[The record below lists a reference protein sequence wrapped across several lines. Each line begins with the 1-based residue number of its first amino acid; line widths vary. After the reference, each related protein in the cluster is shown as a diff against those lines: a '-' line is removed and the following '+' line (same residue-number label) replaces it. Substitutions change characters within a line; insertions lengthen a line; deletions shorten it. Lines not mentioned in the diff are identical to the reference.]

1 MVNKSS
7 GSKKLLYRKVA
18 GVSEFPFQF
27 LHLGIEEGEGMLLA
41 SGIAQLL
48 HSWAGAGCSGVG
60 SILLEGYNSFFWVLG
75 RKLLT
80 VMGVYAVHPNYMSM
94 LLSASHQY
102 HLGTLSPYMAS

>member
-1 MVNKSS
+1 M
-7 GSKKLLYRKVA
+7 
-18 GVSEFPFQF
+18 SEFPFQF
-27 LHLGIEEGEGMLLA
+27 LHLGLEGGEVMLLA

-60 SILLEGYNSFFWVLG
+60 SILSEGYNSFFWVLG

-80 VMGVYAVHPNYMSM
+80 VMGVCAVHPNYLSM

-102 HLGTLSPYMAS
+102 HLCTLSLYRAS

>member
-1 MVNKSS
+1 
-7 GSKKLLYRKVA
+7 
-18 GVSEFPFQF
+18 
-27 LHLGIEEGEGMLLA
+27 MLLA

-80 VMGVYAVHPNYMSM
+80 VMGVYAVHPNYT
-94 LLSASHQY
+94 
-102 HLGTLSPYMAS
+102 LGESVLVSFGGMHVRFPPEL